1 MNNFLQDIA
10 EFHKKF
16 NYHQSNNAVVSN
28 DELMRFRINFIQ
40 EELDELKDAVIRNNS
55 ADALDALVD
64 LTYIILGTA
73 WLYNLPF
80 AAAWKAVHEAN
91 MKKVRGKSDRSET
104 YDCVKPNGWQAPD
117 INKILMEG
125 RTYD

>member
-80 AAAWKAVHEAN
+80 AAAWK
-91 MKKVRGKSDRSET
+91 VRGKSDRSET